1 MEYEQE
7 TKRHRAK
14 SKEHPQVGRIIK
26 AMESLC
32 HGSMA
37 AALAKGDM
45 HGGSKEVAQWT
56 MGLPRAELHD
66 SPQTLLCVFSP
77 GLRPHSTPQHHCLT
91 PVPAVVAHR
100 LV

>member
-1 MEYEQE
+1 MLFSWSFDKGDMEYEQE

-37 AALAKGDM
+37 AALAKGDR
-45 HGGSKEVAQWT
+45 HAWWEQGGGT
-56 MGLPRAELHD
+56 MDNGAPKGR
-66 SPQTLLCVFSP
+66 
-77 GLRPHSTPQHHCLT
+77 TP
-91 PVPAVVAHR
+91 
-100 LV
+100 